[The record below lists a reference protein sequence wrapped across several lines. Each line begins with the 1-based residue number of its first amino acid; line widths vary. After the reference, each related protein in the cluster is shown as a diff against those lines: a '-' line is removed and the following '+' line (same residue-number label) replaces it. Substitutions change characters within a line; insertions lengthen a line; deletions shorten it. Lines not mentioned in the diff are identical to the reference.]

1 MLAKHKVGSST
12 LLTRSIISKATNPSS
27 HCKFVKGRL
36 LSLPPGIRFSLVML
50 VIIMGVLLF
59 NFMVVMM
66 GFIIQ
71 VEDYLPVFMDD
82 VMSG

>member
-1 MLAKHKVGSST
+1 
-12 LLTRSIISKATNPSS
+12 
-27 HCKFVKGRL
+27 
-36 LSLPPGIRFSLVML
+36 VML